1 MNIAAENKTLKYGVM
16 MIEFFIALATS
27 FIVLYGYRFASMLR
41 PLPDKDTGLRPA
53 PTRMKNALAILNFF
67 AMSIISVLP
76 LFIFDFRP
84 NYYAVAF
91 PIILI
96 TLARIF
102 RKNVFF

>member
-1 MNIAAENKTLKYGVM
+1 LNIAAENKTLKYGVM

-27 FIVLYGYRFASMLR
+27 FIVLSGYVFTSMLR
-41 PLPDKDTGLRPA
+41 PLPDEDTGLRPA
-53 PTRMKNALAILNFF
+53 PTIMENAIVILNFF
-67 AMSIISVLP
+67 ATSIISVLP
-76 LFIFDFRP
+76 LFIFDFRA

>member
-16 MIEFFIALATS
+16 MIEFFIALVTS
-27 FIVLYGYRFASMLR
+27 FIVLYCYRLASMMR

-53 PTRMKNALAILNFF
+53 PTRMKNALVMFNFF
-67 AMSIISVLP
+67 MIGFISTLP
-76 LFIFDFRP
+76 LVIFDFRP

-91 PIILI
+91 PIILV

>member
-1 MNIAAENKTLKYGVM
+1 LNIAAENKILKYGVM

-76 LFIFDFRP
+76 LFIFDFRA

>member
-1 MNIAAENKTLKYGVM
+1 
-16 MIEFFIALATS
+16 
-27 FIVLYGYRFASMLR
+27 
-41 PLPDKDTGLRPA
+41 
-53 PTRMKNALAILNFF
+53 MKNALVMLNFF
-67 AMSIISVLP
+67 IIGFISVLP

>member
-1 MNIAAENKTLKYGVM
+1 
-16 MIEFFIALATS
+16 MIEFFIALTIS
-27 FIVLYGYRFASMLR
+27 FVVLSGYRFASMLR
-41 PLPDKDTGLRPA
+41 SSPDNGTWPSSA
-53 PTRMKNALAILNFF
+53 STRMKNALVMLNFF
-67 AMSIISVLP
+67 IIGFISVLP